1 MAMLLEMR
9 NISKSFPGVK
19 ALNGFSID
27 LKAGEVHALVGE
39 NGAGKSTLIKT
50 LYGIHQPDGGEIVI
64 DGVPT
69 KINGPADALS
79 KGIGVVF
86 QELSVCPH
94 LDIANNIF
102 LGCIKNKHG
111 VIDDRFA
118 HEEAA
123 RLMEEA
129 VGLRI
134 PSDTPM
140 KDLSIADQQ
149 MVEITKVTSKGCRI
163 VVFDEPTSSL
173 TENEIERLFKI
184 IFALK
189 KKGVGIIYISHRL
202 EELPVIAD
210 RITVMRDGTRVKT
223 MDYKDTNDN
232 EIISLMV
239 GRELSNIYPTYKR
252 TIGEVVFEADNI
264 RQGTKLDVKHLD
276 VRKGEILG
284 IAGLVGAGRT
294 ETLRALF
301 GADDA
306 DEKHVKIEGKEYTF
320 NNPSEAIAAGFVYMT
335 ENRKFDGAALGL
347 SVEENI
353 TMASLQKFSKRGR
366 MQEAKA
372 KSNAQEYC
380 KKLNIR
386 TPSIDQKVMNL
397 SGGNQQKVIIGRW
410 LLTKPEVLLLDEP
423 TRGIDVGAKI
433 EVYHVMN
440 DLVKA
445 GKCVIMVS
453 SELPEILAMSD
464 HVVVMRG
471 GRVMANIDRDTPHF
485 NSEDIMKAAWGGELD

>member
-102 LGCIKNKHG
+102 LGCIKNKRG
-111 VIDDRFA
+111 IIDDRFA

-301 GADDA
+301 GADEA
-306 DEKHVKIEGKEYTF
+306 DEKHVKIEGREYTF
-320 NNPSEAIAAGFVYMT
+320 KNPSEAIAAGFVYMT

-353 TMASLQKFSKRGR
+353 TMASLRKFSKRGR

-397 SGGNQQKVIIGRW
+397 SGGNQQKVIIGKW
-410 LLTKPEVLLLDEP
+410 LTRTAKVMVFDEP
-423 TRGIDVGAKI
+423 TRGIDVGAKYEI
-433 EVYHVMN
+433 YSLMN
-440 DLVKA
+440 DLSDQGIA
-445 GKCVIMVS
+445 IIMIS
-453 SELPEILAMSD
+453 SDLPEILGMSD
-464 HVVVMRG
+464 RVAVFKD
-471 GRVMANIDRDTPHF
+471 GRVTAVLDRKDAD
-485 NSEDIMKAAWGGELD
+485 SEIIMKYATGKLS

>member
-276 VRKGEILG
+276 VKKGEILG

-301 GADDA
+301 GADEA

-320 NNPSEAIAAGFVYMT
+320 QNPSEAIAAGFVYMT

-353 TMASLQKFSKRGR
+353 TMASLRKFSKRGR

-397 SGGNQQKVIIGRW
+397 SGGNQQKVIIGKW
-410 LLTKPEVLLLDEP
+410 LTRTAKVMVFDEP
-423 TRGIDVGAKI
+423 TRGIDVGAKYEI
-433 EVYHVMN
+433 YSLMN
-440 DLVKA
+440 DLSDQGIA
-445 GKCVIMVS
+445 IIMIS
-453 SELPEILAMSD
+453 SDLPEILGMSD
-464 HVVVMRG
+464 RVAVFKD
-471 GRVMANIDRDTPHF
+471 GRVTAVLDRKDAD
-485 NSEDIMKAAWGGELD
+485 SEIIMKYATGKLS

>member
-301 GADDA
+301 GADEA

-320 NNPSEAIAAGFVYMT
+320 KNPSEAIAAGFVYMT

-353 TMASLQKFSKRGR
+353 TMASLRKFSKRGR

-397 SGGNQQKVIIGRW
+397 SGGNQQKVIIGKW
-410 LLTKPEVLLLDEP
+410 LTRTAKVRVFDEP
-423 TRGIDVGAKI
+423 TRGIDVGAKYEI
-433 EVYHVMN
+433 YSLMN
-440 DLVKA
+440 DLSDQGIA
-445 GKCVIMVS
+445 IIMIS
-453 SELPEILAMSD
+453 SDLPEILGMSD
-464 HVVVMRG
+464 RVAVFKD
-471 GRVMANIDRDTPHF
+471 GRVTAVLDRKDAD
-485 NSEDIMKAAWGGELD
+485 SEIIMKYATGKLS

>member
-50 LYGIHQPDGGEIVI
+50 LYGIHQPDGGQIVI

-252 TIGEVVFEADNI
+252 TIGKVVFEADNI

-353 TMASLQKFSKRGR
+353 TMASLRKFSKRGR

-397 SGGNQQKVIIGRW
+397 SGGNQQKVIIGKW
-410 LLTKPEVLLLDEP
+410 LTRTAKVMVFDEP
-423 TRGIDVGAKI
+423 TRGIDVGAKYEI
-433 EVYHVMN
+433 YSLMN
-440 DLVKA
+440 DLSDQGIA
-445 GKCVIMVS
+445 IIMIS
-453 SELPEILAMSD
+453 SDLPEILGMSD
-464 HVVVMRG
+464 RVAVFKD
-471 GRVMANIDRDTPHF
+471 GRVTAVLDRKDAD
-485 NSEDIMKAAWGGELD
+485 SETIMKYATGKLS

>member
-102 LGCIKNKHG
+102 LGCIKNKRG
-111 VIDDRFA
+111 IIDDRFA

-353 TMASLQKFSKRGR
+353 TMASLRKFSKRGR

-397 SGGNQQKVIIGRW
+397 SGGNQQKVIIGKW
-410 LLTKPEVLLLDEP
+410 LTRTAKVMVFDEP
-423 TRGIDVGAKI
+423 TRGIDVGAKYEI
-433 EVYHVMN
+433 YSLMN
-440 DLVKA
+440 DLSDQGIA
-445 GKCVIMVS
+445 IIMIS
-453 SELPEILAMSD
+453 SDLPEILGMSD
-464 HVVVMRG
+464 RVAVFKD
-471 GRVMANIDRDTPHF
+471 GRVTAVLDRKDAD
-485 NSEDIMKAAWGGELD
+485 SETIMKYATGKLS

>member
-50 LYGIHQPDGGEIVI
+50 LYGIHQPDGGQIVI

-301 GADDA
+301 GADEA
-306 DEKHVKIEGKEYTF
+306 DEKHVKIEGREYTF
-320 NNPSEAIAAGFVYMT
+320 KNPSEAIAAGFVYMT

-353 TMASLQKFSKRGR
+353 TMASLRKFSKRGR
-366 MQEAKA
+366 MLEAKA

-397 SGGNQQKVIIGRW
+397 SGGNQQKVIIGKW
-410 LLTKPEVLLLDEP
+410 LTRTAKVMVFDEP
-423 TRGIDVGAKI
+423 TRGIDVGAKYEI
-433 EVYHVMN
+433 YSLMN
-440 DLVKA
+440 DLSDQGIA
-445 GKCVIMVS
+445 IIMIS
-453 SELPEILAMSD
+453 SDLPEILGMSD
-464 HVVVMRG
+464 RVAVFKD
-471 GRVMANIDRDTPHF
+471 GRVTAVLDRKDAD
-485 NSEDIMKAAWGGELD
+485 SEIIMKYATGKLS

>member
-301 GADDA
+301 GADEA

-320 NNPSEAIAAGFVYMT
+320 KNPSEAIAAGFVYMT

-353 TMASLQKFSKRGR
+353 TIASLRKFSKRGR

-397 SGGNQQKVIIGRW
+397 SGGNQQKVIIGKW
-410 LLTKPEVLLLDEP
+410 LTRTAKVMVFDEP
-423 TRGIDVGAKI
+423 TRGIDVGAKYEI
-433 EVYHVMN
+433 YSLMN
-440 DLVKA
+440 DLSDQGIA
-445 GKCVIMVS
+445 IIMIS
-453 SELPEILAMSD
+453 SDLPEILGMSD
-464 HVVVMRG
+464 RVAVFKD
-471 GRVMANIDRDTPHF
+471 GRVTAVLDRKDAD
-485 NSEDIMKAAWGGELD
+485 SETIMKYATGKLS

>member
-50 LYGIHQPDGGEIVI
+50 LYGIHQPDGGQIVI

-306 DEKHVKIEGKEYTF
+306 DEKHVKIEGREYTF
-320 NNPSEAIAAGFVYMT
+320 KNPSEAIAAGFVYMT

-353 TMASLQKFSKRGR
+353 TMASLRKFSKRGR

-397 SGGNQQKVIIGRW
+397 SGGNQQKVIIGKW
-410 LLTKPEVLLLDEP
+410 LTRTAKVMVFDEP
-423 TRGIDVGAKI
+423 TRGIDVGAKYEI
-433 EVYHVMN
+433 YSLMN
-440 DLVKA
+440 DLSDQGIA
-445 GKCVIMVS
+445 IIMIS
-453 SELPEILAMSD
+453 SDLPEILGMSD
-464 HVVVMRG
+464 RVAVFKD
-471 GRVMANIDRDTPHF
+471 GRVTAVLDRKDAD
-485 NSEDIMKAAWGGELD
+485 SEIIMKYATGKLS

>member
-50 LYGIHQPDGGEIVI
+50 LYGIHQPDGGQIVI

-301 GADDA
+301 GADEA

-353 TMASLQKFSKRGR
+353 TMASLRKFSKRGR

-397 SGGNQQKVIIGRW
+397 SGGNQQKVIIGKW
-410 LLTKPEVLLLDEP
+410 LTRTARVMVFEEP
-423 TRGIDVGAKI
+423 TRGIDVGAKYEI
-433 EVYHVMN
+433 YSLMN
-440 DLVKA
+440 DLSDQGIA
-445 GKCVIMVS
+445 IIMIS
-453 SELPEILAMSD
+453 SDLPEILGMSD
-464 HVVVMRG
+464 RVAVFKD
-471 GRVMANIDRDTPHF
+471 GRVTAVLDRKDAD
-485 NSEDIMKAAWGGELD
+485 SETIMKYATGKLS

>member
-50 LYGIHQPDGGEIVI
+50 LYGIHQPDGGQIVI

-301 GADDA
+301 GADEA
-306 DEKHVKIEGKEYTF
+306 DEKHVKIEGREYTF
-320 NNPSEAIAAGFVYMT
+320 KNPSEAIAAGFVYMT

-397 SGGNQQKVIIGRW
+397 SGGNQQKVIIGKW
-410 LLTKPEVLLLDEP
+410 LTRTAKVMVFDEP
-423 TRGIDVGAKI
+423 TRGIDVGAKYEI
-433 EVYHVMN
+433 YSLMN
-440 DLVKA
+440 DLSDQGIA
-445 GKCVIMVS
+445 IIMIS
-453 SELPEILAMSD
+453 SDLPEILGMSD
-464 HVVVMRG
+464 RVAVFKD
-471 GRVMANIDRDTPHF
+471 GRVTAVLDRKDAD
-485 NSEDIMKAAWGGELD
+485 SETIMKYATGKLS

>member
-50 LYGIHQPDGGEIVI
+50 LYGIHQPDGGQIVI

-276 VRKGEILG
+276 VKKGEILG

-301 GADDA
+301 GADEA

-320 NNPSEAIAAGFVYMT
+320 QNPSEAIAAGFVYMT

-353 TMASLQKFSKRGR
+353 TMASLRKFSKRGR

-397 SGGNQQKVIIGRW
+397 SGGNQQKVIIGKW
-410 LLTKPEVLLLDEP
+410 LTRTAKVMVFDEP
-423 TRGIDVGAKI
+423 TRGIDVGAKYEI
-433 EVYHVMN
+433 YSLMN
-440 DLVKA
+440 DLSDQGIA
-445 GKCVIMVS
+445 IIMIS
-453 SELPEILAMSD
+453 SDLPEILGMSD
-464 HVVVMRG
+464 RVAVFKD
-471 GRVMANIDRDTPHF
+471 GRVTAVLDRKDAD
-485 NSEDIMKAAWGGELD
+485 SEIIMKYATGKLS

>member
-102 LGCIKNKHG
+102 LGCIKNKRG
-111 VIDDRFA
+111 IIDDRFA

-301 GADDA
+301 GADEA
-306 DEKHVKIEGKEYTF
+306 DEKHVKIEGREYTF
-320 NNPSEAIAAGFVYMT
+320 KNPSEAIAAGFVYMT

-353 TMASLQKFSKRGR
+353 TMASLRKFSKRGR

-386 TPSIDQKVMNL
+386 TPCIVQKVMNL
-397 SGGNQQKVIIGRW
+397 SGGNQQKVIIGKW
-410 LLTKPEVLLLDEP
+410 LTRTAKVMVFDEP
-423 TRGIDVGAKI
+423 TRGIDVGAKYEI
-433 EVYHVMN
+433 YSLMN
-440 DLVKA
+440 DLSDQGIA
-445 GKCVIMVS
+445 IIMIS
-453 SELPEILAMSD
+453 SDLPEILGMSD
-464 HVVVMRG
+464 RVAVFKD
-471 GRVMANIDRDTPHF
+471 GRVTAVLDRKDAD
-485 NSEDIMKAAWGGELD
+485 SEIIMKYATGKLS

>member
-102 LGCIKNKHG
+102 LGCIKNKRG
-111 VIDDRFA
+111 IIDDRFA

-134 PSDTPM
+134 PSDTQM

-301 GADDA
+301 GADEA
-306 DEKHVKIEGKEYTF
+306 DEKHVKIEGREYTF
-320 NNPSEAIAAGFVYMT
+320 KNPSEAIAAGFVYMT

-397 SGGNQQKVIIGRW
+397 SGGNQQKVIIGKW
-410 LLTKPEVLLLDEP
+410 LTRTAKVMVFDEP
-423 TRGIDVGAKI
+423 TRGIDVGAKYEI
-433 EVYHVMN
+433 YSLMN
-440 DLVKA
+440 DLSDQGIA
-445 GKCVIMVS
+445 IIMIS
-453 SELPEILAMSD
+453 SDLPEILGMSD
-464 HVVVMRG
+464 RVAVFKD
-471 GRVMANIDRDTPHF
+471 GRVTAVLDRKDAD
-485 NSEDIMKAAWGGELD
+485 SETIMKYATGKLS

>member
-102 LGCIKNKHG
+102 LGCIKNKRG
-111 VIDDRFA
+111 IIDDRFA

-149 MVEITKVTSKGCRI
+149 MVEIMKAYSRENLKMI
-163 VVFDEPTSSL
+163 AFDEPTASL
-173 TENEIERLFKI
+173 SDSEIDSLFRI
-184 IFALK
+184 IRKLK
-189 KKGVGIIYISHRL
+189 AEGKVIIYVSHRMA
-202 EELPVIAD
+202 EIRQIAD
-210 RITVMRDGTRVKT
+210 RVAIFKDGRFVGDSPMDAITDKELVK
-223 MDYKDTNDN
+223 K
-232 EIISLMV
+232 MV
-239 GRELSNIYPTYKR
+239 GRDLGDIFSGLSRNTAIGDVVLEVRNLSSPFLKDASFQVR
-252 TIGEVVFEADNI
+252 AGEVVGFS
-264 RQGTKLDVKHLD
+264 
-276 VRKGEILG
+276 
-284 IAGLVGAGRT
+284 GLVGAGRT
-294 ETLRALF
+294 EVVRAII
-301 GADDA
+301 GADPRTGG
-306 DEKHVKIEGKEYTF
+306 EVLLNGKPLNCRT
-320 NNPSEAIAAGFVYMT
+320 PHDAIANGVVMVPEDRKLQGIIPRMSVGKNISIGSLDQIT
-335 ENRKFDGAALGL
+335 NRLGIVNTRREEQIGLDGNLEKPI
-347 SVEENI
+347 VE
-353 TMASLQKFSKRGR
+353 
-366 MQEAKA
+366 
-372 KSNAQEYC
+372 
-380 KKLNIR
+380 
-386 TPSIDQKVMNL
+386 L
-397 SGGNQQKVIIGRW
+397 SGGNQQKAIVARW
-410 LLTKPEVLLLDEP
+410 MSTKPEVLILDEP
-423 TRGIDVGAKI
+423 TKGIDVGAKSEFYNMI
-433 EVYHVMN
+433 CEFAKEG
-440 DLVKA
+440 LA
-445 GKCVIMVS
+445 VILIS
-453 SELPEILAMSD
+453 SELPEVIGLSD
-464 HVVVMRG
+464 RIIVMRG
-471 GRVMANIDRDTPHF
+471 RRIVGEISAKDATEEKLLSMAMMEET
-485 NSEDIMKAAWGGELD
+485 

>member
-102 LGCIKNKHG
+102 LGCIKNKRG
-111 VIDDRFA
+111 IIDDRFA

-301 GADDA
+301 GADEA
-306 DEKHVKIEGKEYTF
+306 DEKHVKIEGREYTF
-320 NNPSEAIAAGFVYMT
+320 KNPSEAIAAGFVYMT

-347 SVEENI
+347 SMEENI
-353 TMASLQKFSKRGR
+353 TMASLRKFSKRGR

-397 SGGNQQKVIIGRW
+397 SGGNQQKVIIGKW
-410 LLTKPEVLLLDEP
+410 LTRTAKVMVFDEP
-423 TRGIDVGAKI
+423 TRGIDVGAKYEI
-433 EVYHVMN
+433 YSLMN
-440 DLVKA
+440 DLSDQGIA
-445 GKCVIMVS
+445 IIMIS
-453 SELPEILAMSD
+453 SDLPEILGMSD
-464 HVVVMRG
+464 RVAVFKD
-471 GRVMANIDRDTPHF
+471 GRVTAVLDRKDAD
-485 NSEDIMKAAWGGELD
+485 SETIMKYATGKLS

>member
-301 GADDA
+301 GADEA

-353 TMASLQKFSKRGR
+353 TMASLRKFSKRGR

-397 SGGNQQKVIIGRW
+397 SGGNQQKVIIGKW
-410 LLTKPEVLLLDEP
+410 LTRTAKVMVFDEP
-423 TRGIDVGAKI
+423 TRGIDVGAKYEI
-433 EVYHVMN
+433 YSLMN
-440 DLVKA
+440 DLSDQGIA
-445 GKCVIMVS
+445 IIMIS
-453 SELPEILAMSD
+453 SDLPEILGMSD
-464 HVVVMRG
+464 RVAVFKD
-471 GRVMANIDRDTPHF
+471 GRVTAVLDRKDAD
-485 NSEDIMKAAWGGELD
+485 SEIIMKYATGKLS

>member
-50 LYGIHQPDGGEIVI
+50 LYGIHQPDGGQIVI

-301 GADDA
+301 GADEA

-353 TMASLQKFSKRGR
+353 TMASLRKFSKRGR

-397 SGGNQQKVIIGRW
+397 SGGNQQKVIIGKW
-410 LLTKPEVLLLDEP
+410 LTRTAKVMVFDEP
-423 TRGIDVGAKI
+423 TRGIDVGAKYEI
-433 EVYHVMN
+433 YSLMN
-440 DLVKA
+440 DLSDQGIA
-445 GKCVIMVS
+445 IIMIS
-453 SELPEILAMSD
+453 SDLPEILGMSD
-464 HVVVMRG
+464 RVAVFKD
-471 GRVMANIDRDTPHF
+471 GRVTAVLDRKDAD
-485 NSEDIMKAAWGGELD
+485 SEIIMKYATGKLS

>member
-64 DGVPT
+64 DGIPT

-149 MVEITKVTSKGCRI
+149 MVEITKVTSKGCKI

-264 RQGTKLDVKHLD
+264 RQGSKLDVKHLD
-276 VRKGEILG
+276 VKKGEILG

-306 DEKHVKIEGKEYTF
+306 DEKHVKLDGKEYNF
-320 NNPSEAIAAGFVYMT
+320 KNPSEAIAAGFVYMT

-353 TMASLQKFSKRGR
+353 TMASLRKFSRRGR

-397 SGGNQQKVIIGRW
+397 SGGNQQKVIIGKW
-410 LLTKPEVLLLDEP
+410 LTRTAKVMVFDEP
-423 TRGIDVGAKI
+423 TRGIDVGAKYEI
-433 EVYHVMN
+433 YSLMN
-440 DLVKA
+440 DLSDQGIA
-445 GKCVIMVS
+445 IIMIS
-453 SELPEILAMSD
+453 SDLPEILGMSD
-464 HVVVMRG
+464 RIAVFKD
-471 GRVMANIDRDTPHF
+471 GRVTAVLDRKDAD
-485 NSEDIMKAAWGGELD
+485 SETIMKYATGKLS

>member
-301 GADDA
+301 GADEA
-306 DEKHVKIEGKEYTF
+306 DEKHVKIEGREYTF
-320 NNPSEAIAAGFVYMT
+320 KNPSEAIAAGFVYMT

-353 TMASLQKFSKRGR
+353 TMASLRKFSKRGR

-397 SGGNQQKVIIGRW
+397 SGGNQQKVIIGKW
-410 LLTKPEVLLLDEP
+410 LTRTAKVMVFDEP
-423 TRGIDVGAKI
+423 TRGIDVGAKY
-433 EVYHVMN
+433 ELYSLMN
-440 DLVKA
+440 DLSDQGIA
-445 GKCVIMVS
+445 IIMIS
-453 SELPEILAMSD
+453 SDLPEILGMSD
-464 HVVVMRG
+464 RVAVFKD
-471 GRVMANIDRDTPHF
+471 GRVTAVLDRKDAD
-485 NSEDIMKAAWGGELD
+485 SETIMKYATGKLS

>member
-397 SGGNQQKVIIGRW
+397 SGGNQQKVIIGKW
-410 LLTKPEVLLLDEP
+410 LTRTAKVMVFDEP
-423 TRGIDVGAKI
+423 TRGIDVGAKYEI
-433 EVYHVMN
+433 YSLMN
-440 DLVKA
+440 DLSDQGIA
-445 GKCVIMVS
+445 IIMIS
-453 SELPEILAMSD
+453 SDLPEILGMSD
-464 HVVVMRG
+464 RVAVFKD
-471 GRVMANIDRDTPHF
+471 GRVTAVLDRKDAD
-485 NSEDIMKAAWGGELD
+485 SEIIMKYATGKLS

>member
-50 LYGIHQPDGGEIVI
+50 LYGIHQPDGGQIVI

-252 TIGEVVFEADNI
+252 MIGEVVFEADNI

-353 TMASLQKFSKRGR
+353 TMASLRKFSKRGR

-397 SGGNQQKVIIGRW
+397 SGGNQQKVIIGKW
-410 LLTKPEVLLLDEP
+410 LTRTAKVMVFDEP
-423 TRGIDVGAKI
+423 TRGIDVGAKYEI
-433 EVYHVMN
+433 YSLMN
-440 DLVKA
+440 DLSDQGIA
-445 GKCVIMVS
+445 IIMIS
-453 SELPEILAMSD
+453 SDLPEILGMSD
-464 HVVVMRG
+464 RVAVFKD
-471 GRVMANIDRDTPHF
+471 GRVTAVLDRKDAD
-485 NSEDIMKAAWGGELD
+485 SETIMKYATGKLS

>member
-301 GADDA
+301 GADEA
-306 DEKHVKIEGKEYTF
+306 DEKHVKIEGREYIF
-320 NNPSEAIAAGFVYMT
+320 KNPSEAIAAGFVYMT

-353 TMASLQKFSKRGR
+353 TMASLRKFSKRGR

-397 SGGNQQKVIIGRW
+397 SGGNQQKVIIGKW
-410 LLTKPEVLLLDEP
+410 LTRTAKVMVFDEP
-423 TRGIDVGAKI
+423 TRGIDVGAKYEI
-433 EVYHVMN
+433 YSLMN
-440 DLVKA
+440 DLSDQGIA
-445 GKCVIMVS
+445 IIMIS
-453 SELPEILAMSD
+453 SDLPEILGMSD
-464 HVVVMRG
+464 RVAVFKD
-471 GRVMANIDRDTPHF
+471 GRVTAVLDRKDAD
-485 NSEDIMKAAWGGELD
+485 SEIIMKYATGKLS

>member
-276 VRKGEILG
+276 VKKGEILG

-301 GADDA
+301 GADEA

-397 SGGNQQKVIIGRW
+397 SGGNQQKVIIGKW
-410 LLTKPEVLLLDEP
+410 LTRTAKVMVFDEP
-423 TRGIDVGAKI
+423 TRGIDVGAKYEI
-433 EVYHVMN
+433 YSLMN
-440 DLVKA
+440 DLSDQGIA
-445 GKCVIMVS
+445 IIMIS
-453 SELPEILAMSD
+453 SDLPEILGMSD
-464 HVVVMRG
+464 RVAVFKD
-471 GRVMANIDRDTPHF
+471 GRVTAVLDRKDAD
-485 NSEDIMKAAWGGELD
+485 SEIIMKYATGKLS

>member
-102 LGCIKNKHG
+102 LGCIKNKRG
-111 VIDDRFA
+111 IIDDRFA

-210 RITVMRDGTRVKT
+210 RITVMRDGTRVNT

-239 GRELSNIYPTYKR
+239 GNIYPTYKR

-353 TMASLQKFSKRGR
+353 TMASLRKFSKRGR

-397 SGGNQQKVIIGRW
+397 SGGNQQKVIIGKW
-410 LLTKPEVLLLDEP
+410 LTRTAKVMVFDEP
-423 TRGIDVGAKI
+423 TRGIDVGAKYEI
-433 EVYHVMN
+433 YSLMN
-440 DLVKA
+440 DLSDQGIA
-445 GKCVIMVS
+445 IIMIS
-453 SELPEILAMSD
+453 SDLPEILGMSD
-464 HVVVMRG
+464 RVAVFKD
-471 GRVMANIDRDTPHF
+471 GRVTAVLDRKDAD
-485 NSEDIMKAAWGGELD
+485 SEIIMKYATGKLS

>member
-102 LGCIKNKHG
+102 LGCIKNKRG
-111 VIDDRFA
+111 IIDDRFA

-301 GADDA
+301 GADEA

-320 NNPSEAIAAGFVYMT
+320 KNPSEAIAAGFVYMT

-353 TMASLQKFSKRGR
+353 TMASLRKFSKRGR

-397 SGGNQQKVIIGRW
+397 SGGNQQKVIIGKW
-410 LLTKPEVLLLDEP
+410 LTRTAKVMVFDEP
-423 TRGIDVGAKI
+423 TRGIDVGAKYEI
-433 EVYHVMN
+433 YSLMN
-440 DLVKA
+440 DLSDQGIA
-445 GKCVIMVS
+445 IIMIS
-453 SELPEILAMSD
+453 SDLPEILGMSD
-464 HVVVMRG
+464 RVAVFKD
-471 GRVMANIDRDTPHF
+471 GRVTAVLDRKDAD
-485 NSEDIMKAAWGGELD
+485 SEIIMKYATGKLS

>member
-50 LYGIHQPDGGEIVI
+50 LYGIHQPDGGQIVI

-239 GRELSNIYPTYKR
+239 GRELSNIYPIYKR

-301 GADDA
+301 GADEA
-306 DEKHVKIEGKEYTF
+306 DEKHVKIEGREYTF
-320 NNPSEAIAAGFVYMT
+320 KNPSEAIAAGFVYMT

-353 TMASLQKFSKRGR
+353 TMASLRKFSKRGR

-397 SGGNQQKVIIGRW
+397 SGGNQQKVIIGKW
-410 LLTKPEVLLLDEP
+410 LTRTAKVMVFDEP
-423 TRGIDVGAKI
+423 TRGIDVGAKYEI
-433 EVYHVMN
+433 YSLMN
-440 DLVKA
+440 DLSDQGIA
-445 GKCVIMVS
+445 IIMIS
-453 SELPEILAMSD
+453 SDLPEILGMSD
-464 HVVVMRG
+464 RVAVFKD
-471 GRVMANIDRDTPHF
+471 GRVTAVLDRKDAD
-485 NSEDIMKAAWGGELD
+485 SEIIMKYATGKLS

>member
-301 GADDA
+301 GADEA

-353 TMASLQKFSKRGR
+353 TMASLRKFSKRGR

-397 SGGNQQKVIIGRW
+397 SGGNQQKVIIGKW
-410 LLTKPEVLLLDEP
+410 LTRTAKVMVFDEP
-423 TRGIDVGAKI
+423 TRGIDVGAKYEI
-433 EVYHVMN
+433 YSLMN
-440 DLVKA
+440 DLSDQGIA
-445 GKCVIMVS
+445 IIMIS
-453 SELPEILAMSD
+453 SDLPEILGMSD
-464 HVVVMRG
+464 RVAVFKD
-471 GRVMANIDRDTPHF
+471 GRVTAVLDRKDAD
-485 NSEDIMKAAWGGELD
+485 SETIMKYATGKLS

>member
-111 VIDDRFA
+111 VIDDRLA

-301 GADDA
+301 GADEA

-353 TMASLQKFSKRGR
+353 TMASLRKFSKRGR

-380 KKLNIR
+380 KRLNIR

-397 SGGNQQKVIIGRW
+397 SGGNQQKVIIGKW
-410 LLTKPEVLLLDEP
+410 LTRTAKVMVFDEP
-423 TRGIDVGAKI
+423 TRGIDVGAKYEI
-433 EVYHVMN
+433 YSLMN
-440 DLVKA
+440 DLSDQGIA
-445 GKCVIMVS
+445 IIMIS
-453 SELPEILAMSD
+453 SDLPEILGMSD
-464 HVVVMRG
+464 RVAVFKD
-471 GRVMANIDRDTPHF
+471 GRVTAVLDRKDAD
-485 NSEDIMKAAWGGELD
+485 SETIMKYATGKLS

>member
-50 LYGIHQPDGGEIVI
+50 LYGIHQPDGGQIVI

-252 TIGEVVFEADNI
+252 TIGEGVFEADNI

-306 DEKHVKIEGKEYTF
+306 DETHVKIEGKEYTF
-320 NNPSEAIAAGFVYMT
+320 KNPSEAIAAGFVYMT

-353 TMASLQKFSKRGR
+353 TMASLRKFSKRGR

-397 SGGNQQKVIIGRW
+397 SGGNQQKVIIGKW
-410 LLTKPEVLLLDEP
+410 LTRTAKVMVFDEP
-423 TRGIDVGAKI
+423 TRGIDVGAKYEI
-433 EVYHVMN
+433 YSLMN
-440 DLVKA
+440 DLSDQGIA
-445 GKCVIMVS
+445 IIMIS
-453 SELPEILAMSD
+453 SDLPEILGMSD
-464 HVVVMRG
+464 RVAVFKD
-471 GRVMANIDRDTPHF
+471 GRVTAVLDRKDAD
-485 NSEDIMKAAWGGELD
+485 SETIMKYATGKLS

>member
-276 VRKGEILG
+276 VKKGEILG

-301 GADDA
+301 GADEA

-320 NNPSEAIAAGFVYMT
+320 KNPSEAIAAGFVYMT

-353 TMASLQKFSKRGR
+353 TMASLRKFSKRGR

-397 SGGNQQKVIIGRW
+397 SGGNQQKVIIGKW
-410 LLTKPEVLLLDEP
+410 LTRTAKVMVFDEP
-423 TRGIDVGAKI
+423 TRGIDVGAKYEI
-433 EVYHVMN
+433 YSLMN
-440 DLVKA
+440 DLSDQGIA
-445 GKCVIMVS
+445 IIMIS
-453 SELPEILAMSD
+453 SDLPEILGMSD
-464 HVVVMRG
+464 RVAVFKD
-471 GRVMANIDRDTPHF
+471 GRVTAVLDRKDAD
-485 NSEDIMKAAWGGELD
+485 SEIIMKYATGKLS

>member
-50 LYGIHQPDGGEIVI
+50 LYGIHQPDGGQIVI

-353 TMASLQKFSKRGR
+353 TMASLRKFSKRGR

-397 SGGNQQKVIIGRW
+397 SGGNQQKVIIGKW
-410 LLTKPEVLLLDEP
+410 LTRTAKVMVFDEP
-423 TRGIDVGAKI
+423 TRGIDVGAKYEI
-433 EVYHVMN
+433 YSLMN
-440 DLVKA
+440 DLSDQGIA
-445 GKCVIMVS
+445 IIMIS
-453 SELPEILAMSD
+453 SDLPEILGMSD
-464 HVVVMRG
+464 RVAVFKD
-471 GRVMANIDRDTPHF
+471 GRVTAVLDREDAD
-485 NSEDIMKAAWGGELD
+485 SETIMKYATGKLS

>member
-50 LYGIHQPDGGEIVI
+50 LYGIHQPDGGQIVI

-163 VVFDEPTSSL
+163 VVFDEATSSL

-301 GADDA
+301 GADEA

-320 NNPSEAIAAGFVYMT
+320 KNPSEAIAAGFVYMT

-353 TMASLQKFSKRGR
+353 TMASLRKFSKRGR
-366 MQEAKA
+366 MQEAMA

-397 SGGNQQKVIIGRW
+397 SGGNQQKVIIGKW
-410 LLTKPEVLLLDEP
+410 LTRTAKVMVFDEP
-423 TRGIDVGAKI
+423 TRGIDVGAKYEI
-433 EVYHVMN
+433 YSLMN
-440 DLVKA
+440 DLSDQGIA
-445 GKCVIMVS
+445 IIMIS
-453 SELPEILAMSD
+453 SDLPEILGMSD
-464 HVVVMRG
+464 RVAVFKD
-471 GRVMANIDRDTPHF
+471 GRVTAVLDRKDAD
-485 NSEDIMKAAWGGELD
+485 SETIMKYATGKRS

>member
-320 NNPSEAIAAGFVYMT
+320 KNPSEAIAAGFVYMT

-397 SGGNQQKVIIGRW
+397 SGGNQQKVIIGKW
-410 LLTKPEVLLLDEP
+410 LTRTAKVMVFDEP
-423 TRGIDVGAKI
+423 TRGIDVGAKYEI
-433 EVYHVMN
+433 YSLMN
-440 DLVKA
+440 DLSDQGIA
-445 GKCVIMVS
+445 IIMIS
-453 SELPEILAMSD
+453 SDLPEILGMSD
-464 HVVVMRG
+464 RVAVFKD
-471 GRVMANIDRDTPHF
+471 GRVTAVLDRKDAD
-485 NSEDIMKAAWGGELD
+485 SEIIMKYATGKLS

>member
-301 GADDA
+301 GADEA

-353 TMASLQKFSKRGR
+353 TMASLRKFSKRGR

-380 KKLNIR
+380 KRLNIR

-397 SGGNQQKVIIGRW
+397 SGGNQQKVIIGKW
-410 LLTKPEVLLLDEP
+410 LTRTAKVMVFDEP
-423 TRGIDVGAKI
+423 TRGIDVGAKYEI
-433 EVYHVMN
+433 YSLMN
-440 DLVKA
+440 DLSDQGIA
-445 GKCVIMVS
+445 IIMIS
-453 SELPEILAMSD
+453 SDLPEILGMSD
-464 HVVVMRG
+464 RVAVFKD
-471 GRVMANIDRDTPHF
+471 GRVTAVLDRKDAD
-485 NSEDIMKAAWGGELD
+485 SETIMKYATGKLS

>member
-102 LGCIKNKHG
+102 LGCIKNKRG
-111 VIDDRFA
+111 IIDDRFA

-276 VRKGEILG
+276 VKKGEILG

-301 GADDA
+301 GADEA

-320 NNPSEAIAAGFVYMT
+320 KNPSEAIAAGFVYMT

-353 TMASLQKFSKRGR
+353 TMASLRKFSKRGR

-380 KKLNIR
+380 TKLNIR

-397 SGGNQQKVIIGRW
+397 SGGNQQKVIIGKW
-410 LLTKPEVLLLDEP
+410 LTRTAKVMVFDEP
-423 TRGIDVGAKI
+423 TRGIDVGAKYEI
-433 EVYHVMN
+433 YSLMN
-440 DLVKA
+440 DLSDQGIA
-445 GKCVIMVS
+445 IIMIS
-453 SELPEILAMSD
+453 SDLPEILGMSD
-464 HVVVMRG
+464 RVAVFKD
-471 GRVMANIDRDTPHF
+471 GRVTAVLDRKDAD
-485 NSEDIMKAAWGGELD
+485 SEIIMKYATGKLS

>member
-1 MAMLLEMR
+1 MAETILRMTG
-9 NISKSFPGVK
+9 IQKYFPGVH
-19 ALNGFSID
+19 ALDNAQ
-27 LKAGEVHALVGE
+27 LEVREGEVMALVGE
-39 NGAGKSTLIKT
+39 NGAGKSTLMKVLTGIYPSDGGTIEFFGEQVHLHGPRDAQALGICIVHQELNLMQHLTVAENIFIGREPMKGLFVDKAKQNALTQALFDKLHLELDPKATVKT
-50 LYGIHQPDGGEIVI
+50 L
-64 DGVPT
+64 
-69 KINGPADALS
+69 
-79 KGIGVVF
+79 
-86 QELSVCPH
+86 SV
-94 LDIANNIF
+94 A
-102 LGCIKNKHG
+102 K
-111 VIDDRFA
+111 
-118 HEEAA
+118 
-123 RLMEEA
+123 
-129 VGLRI
+129 
-134 PSDTPM
+134 
-140 KDLSIADQQ
+140 QQ

-306 DEKHVKIEGKEYTF
+306 DEKHVKIEGREYTF
-320 NNPSEAIAAGFVYMT
+320 KNPSEAIAAGFVYMT

-353 TMASLQKFSKRGR
+353 TMASLRKFSKRGR

-397 SGGNQQKVIIGRW
+397 SGGNQQKVIIGKW
-410 LLTKPEVLLLDEP
+410 LTRTAKVMVFDEP
-423 TRGIDVGAKI
+423 TRGIDVGAKYEI
-433 EVYHVMN
+433 YSLMN
-440 DLVKA
+440 DLSDQGIA
-445 GKCVIMVS
+445 IIMIS
-453 SELPEILAMSD
+453 SDLPEILGMSD
-464 HVVVMRG
+464 RVAVFKD
-471 GRVMANIDRDTPHF
+471 GRVTAVLDRKDAD
-485 NSEDIMKAAWGGELD
+485 SEIIMKYATGKLS

>member
-50 LYGIHQPDGGEIVI
+50 LYGIHQPDGGQIVI

-102 LGCIKNKHG
+102 LGCIKNKRG
-111 VIDDRFA
+111 IIDDRFA

-301 GADDA
+301 GADEA
-306 DEKHVKIEGKEYTF
+306 DEKHVKIEGREYTF
-320 NNPSEAIAAGFVYMT
+320 KNPSEAIAAGFVYMT

-353 TMASLQKFSKRGR
+353 TMASLRKFSKRGR

-397 SGGNQQKVIIGRW
+397 SGGNQQKVIIGKW
-410 LLTKPEVLLLDEP
+410 LTRTAKVMVFDEP
-423 TRGIDVGAKI
+423 TRGIDVGAKYEI
-433 EVYHVMN
+433 YSLMN
-440 DLVKA
+440 DLSDQGIA
-445 GKCVIMVS
+445 IIMIS
-453 SELPEILAMSD
+453 SDLPEILGMSD
-464 HVVVMRG
+464 RVAVFKD
-471 GRVMANIDRDTPHF
+471 GRVTAVLDRKDAD
-485 NSEDIMKAAWGGELD
+485 SEIIMKYATGKLS

>member
-111 VIDDRFA
+111 VIDDRLA

-184 IFALK
+184 IFALN

-301 GADDA
+301 GADEA

-353 TMASLQKFSKRGR
+353 TMASLRKFSKRGR

-380 KKLNIR
+380 KRLNIR

-397 SGGNQQKVIIGRW
+397 SGGNQQKVIIGKW
-410 LLTKPEVLLLDEP
+410 LTRTAKVMVFDEP
-423 TRGIDVGAKI
+423 TRGIDVGAKYEI
-433 EVYHVMN
+433 YSLMN
-440 DLVKA
+440 DLSDQGIA
-445 GKCVIMVS
+445 IIMIS
-453 SELPEILAMSD
+453 SDLPEILGMSD
-464 HVVVMRG
+464 RVAVFKD
-471 GRVMANIDRDTPHF
+471 GRVTAVLDRKDAD
-485 NSEDIMKAAWGGELD
+485 SETIMKYATGKLS

>member
-102 LGCIKNKHG
+102 LGCIKNKRG
-111 VIDDRFA
+111 IIDDRFA

-264 RQGTKLDVKHLD
+264 RQGAKLDVKHLD

-353 TMASLQKFSKRGR
+353 TMASLRKFSKRGR

-397 SGGNQQKVIIGRW
+397 SGGNQQKVIIGKW
-410 LLTKPEVLLLDEP
+410 LTRTAKVMVFDEP
-423 TRGIDVGAKI
+423 TRGIDVGAKYEI
-433 EVYHVMN
+433 YSLMN
-440 DLVKA
+440 DLSDQGIA
-445 GKCVIMVS
+445 IIMIS
-453 SELPEILAMSD
+453 SDLPEILGMSD
-464 HVVVMRG
+464 RVAVFKD
-471 GRVMANIDRDTPHF
+471 GRVTAVLDRKDAD
-485 NSEDIMKAAWGGELD
+485 SEIIMKYATGKLS

>member
-50 LYGIHQPDGGEIVI
+50 LYGIHQPDGGQIVI

-397 SGGNQQKVIIGRW
+397 SGGNQQKVIIGKW
-410 LLTKPEVLLLDEP
+410 LTRTAKVMVFDEP
-423 TRGIDVGAKI
+423 TRGIDVGAKYEI
-433 EVYHVMN
+433 YSLMN
-440 DLVKA
+440 DLSDQGIA
-445 GKCVIMVS
+445 IIMIS
-453 SELPEILAMSD
+453 SDLPEILGMSD
-464 HVVVMRG
+464 RVAVFKD
-471 GRVMANIDRDTPHF
+471 GRVTAVLDRKDAD
-485 NSEDIMKAAWGGELD
+485 SETIMKYATGKLS